1 MKVTR
6 IKHNLYQVSQILT
19 RTAVWQPKYRS
30 LPGLTDPDEDCSLAT
45 QIQIFTRS
53 HRSSRGLQFGNP
65 NTDLYQVSQILTR
78 TAVWQ
83 PKYRSLPGLTDP
95 DEDCSLATQIQI
107 FTRSHRSS
115 RGLQFGNPNTDLYQ
129 VSQILTR
136 TAVWQPKY
144 RSLPGLTDP
153 DEDWSLATQIQ
164 IFTRSHRS
172 SRGLQFGNPN
182 TDLYQVSQI
191 LTRTAVWQPKYRSL
205 PGLTDPD
212 EDCSLATQIQI
223 FTRSHR
229 SSRGLQFG
237 NPNTDLYQVS
247 QILTGTAVWQPKYI
261 SLPGLTD
268 PDEDCSLATQIQ
280 IFTRSHRS

>member
-1 MKVTR
+1 M
-6 IKHNLYQVSQILT
+6 
-19 RTAVWQPKYRS
+19 
-30 LPGLTDPDEDCSLAT
+30 
-45 QIQIFTRS
+45 
-53 HRSSRGLQFGNP
+53 
-65 NTDLYQVSQILTR
+65 
-78 TAVWQ
+78 
-83 PKYRSLPGLTDP
+83 
-95 DEDCSLATQIQI
+95 
-107 FTRSHRSS
+107 
-115 RGLQFGNPNTDLYQ
+115 
-129 VSQILTR
+129 
-136 TAVWQPKY
+136 
-144 RSLPGLTDP
+144 
-153 DEDWSLATQIQ
+153 ATQIQ

-247 QILTGTAVWQPKYI
+247 QILTGTAVWQPKYR

-280 IFTRSHRS
+280 IFTRSHRSSRGLQFGNPNTDLYQVSQILTGTAVWQPKYRSLPGLTDPHGDCSLATQIQIFTRSHRSSRGLQFGNPNTDLYQVSQILTGTAVWQPKYRSLPGLTDPHGDCSLATQIQIFTRSHRS